1 MKQRN
6 RKALSVVVTTSL
18 IIGLFLF
25 VPNSNDV
32 DATWN
37 GWHDVMAPTA
47 KNTTAW
53 NYAYGLNAAKELDGT
68 AICLGGSWGYVRT
81 SDFTDPSYTDYIA
94 PYDNRSDFPDDN
106 ATFYYFK
113 GICIWWMVLCS
124 PTNYYR
130 VYVEQLV
137 DGNYSTL
144 YATGVLGGTN
154 SWEDLEWNVTGLR
167 SWTGAELKDPTLF
180 RITLMAQGV
189 AGPIYV
195 DYIGWHYI
203 WQPTPTVPSSGGGP
217 LGFGSS
223 WMSNIFIVTLG
234 GVGFIGMIA
243 YPGVAIYSY
252 KSKHEKLGSVVGFII
267 GETLFIGLL
276 WFALSVITGRI

>member
-1 MKQRN
+1 MKPITR
-6 RKALSVVVTTSL
+6 RAASIVMVMSLVVGVFSLS
-18 IIGLFLF
+18 
-25 VPNSNDV
+25 PNSNNV
-32 DATWN
+32 KATWN

-53 NYAYGLNAAKELDGT
+53 SYAYGLNAAKELDGS
-68 AICLGGSWGYVRT
+68 AICLGGSWSYVRT

-124 PTNYYR
+124 ATSYYR
-130 VYVEQLV
+130 VYLEQLIA
-137 DGNYSTL
+137 GNYSTI
-144 YATGVLGGTN
+144 YASQVLGGTG
-154 SWEDLEWNVTGLR
+154 SWQDLEWNVTGLR

-180 RITLMAQGV
+180 RITLMDQGV
-189 AGPIYV
+189 MGPVYV

-203 WQPTPTVPSSGGGP
+203 WQSTPTPWSPGGGP
-217 LGFGSS
+217 SASWISS
-223 WMSNIFIVTLG
+223 TFIVALG

-243 YPGVAIYSY
+243 YPGLAIYSY
-252 KSKHEKLGSVVGFII
+252 KSKDEKLNSVVGFIV
-267 GETLFIGLL
+267 GEVLFIGML
-276 WFALSVITGRI
+276 WFALSVLTGNI